1 MTNYNFLFKV
11 LLVGDLSVGKTSLV
25 NKYMSGVFK
34 ISSRITIGVDFH
46 TIRMEIRDLVVKLQ
60 FWLLAEQPRFQ
71 FLLPTFCKSASG
83 AIIMFDITRSDSLLR
98 IPNWIE
104 MIHLYDGN
112 VPIMLVGNK
121 MDLNADREVTHEQ
134 IEILV
139 EQYHLFGYKEISVKT
154 GENVENM
161 LKNFTEAVV
170 DNYGSERRQR
180 PPIRKI
186 IIPEFEINKYLK
198 LRLEYGK
205 TIIYV
210 NGKRFTQCKYL
221 LFSIPTKKIRDY
233 DEIRSIDEAA
243 EKLDKRMETHTSYIS
258 PETEFWGHCSNLQAW
273 YENSYDT
280 RLLHRNLAFPLLK
293 SLSDAGD
300 TLAKRVFKE
309 EIALRLESG
318 YKSVVMYLINEG
330 FLSYL
335 NENEIDSLVQN
346 PIFVRN
352 LLKVYK
358 SIKDVP
364 VVLSKKILKHYKDRE
379 CLSLIET
386 A

>member
-11 LLVGDLSVGKTSLV
+11 LLVGDSSVGKTSIV

-60 FWLLAEQPRFQ
+60 FWLLAEHPRFQ
-71 FLLPTFCKSASG
+71 FLLSSFCKSASG
-83 AIIMFDITRSDSLLR
+83 AIIMFDITRSDSLHR

-104 MIHLYDGN
+104 MIQTFAGN

-121 MDLNADREVTHEQ
+121 IDLNADREVSHEQ
-134 IEILV
+134 IEMLV
-139 EQYHLFGYKEISVKT
+139 EQNHLIGYKEISVKK
-154 GENVENM
+154 GENVEDM

-170 DNYGSERRQR
+170 DNYGPGRSQL

-186 IIPEFEINKYLK
+186 EIPEFEINKYLK
-198 LRLEYGK
+198 LRLECGK

-210 NGKRFTQCKYL
+210 NGKQFTQCKYL
-221 LFSIPTKKIRDY
+221 LFNIPTKKIRDY

-243 EKLDKRMETHTSYIS
+243 EKLDKRMETRTSYIS

-309 EIALRLESG
+309 EIAIRLESG
-318 YKSVVMYLINEG
+318 YKSVVMYLIDEG

-346 PIFVRN
+346 PTFIRN
-352 LLKVYK
+352 LLKAYK

-364 VVLSKKILKHYKDRE
+364 ESLSKRISKHYKDIE
-379 CLSLIET
+379 YLSLIEMV
-386 A
+386 